1 MITRIVQW
9 NNLLKSS
16 FVSFLLSV
24 VYACVPMC
32 ILSTLSALNSI
43 ENDYYH
49 IVFRMA
55 SMHIG
60 TRGKSLN
67 NVYHAPRLPAHAP
80 RFRSEH
86 M

>member
-16 FVSFLLSV
+16 FVSFLLLV

-32 ILSTLSALNSI
+32 ILSALYSI

-49 IVFRMA
+49 IIFRMA

-67 NVYHAPRLPAHAP
+67 NVYHAPRLLAHAP